1 VRDVGIWFRPSTH
14 KMDSSPPTPLAVQE
28 AAPAPGDLRLHQF
41 PSRIFRNQRMLRVWL
56 PPGYDAP
63 ANQYRRYPVF
73 YLNDGQNL
81 FDTGTSFTGV
91 EWQVGATAARLLDAR
106 VIPPMI
112 FVGIDNAQRERI
124 REYLPYRSAD
134 PLVLRPHGELYPQ
147 FLLREVMRFVNDR
160 YRIAQGASQT
170 GLGGS
175 SLGALIS
182 LYTAMVRPG
191 VFGHLLLE
199 SPSLWVVNRRI
210 LREARAVREWPRR
223 IFAAIGTREA
233 GREDKDARAVDDV
246 LQLERLL
253 RRAGLDDSRLRVEV
267 DPGATHSERSWAK
280 RFPEALRFLFGSEEE
295 EFGSRA
301 SGARGPSRSAT

>member
-1 VRDVGIWFRPSTH
+1 MESNN
-14 KMDSSPPTPLAVQE
+14 PTPILIPGSTLVARE
-28 AAPAPGDLRLHQF
+28 DAPAAGELRLHEF
-41 PSRIFRNQRMLRVWL
+41 RSRIFRNQRVLRVWL

-81 FDTGTSFTGV
+81 FDTETSFTGV
-91 EWQVGATAARLLDAR
+91 EWQVGVTAARLIHAK

-112 FVGIDNAQRERI
+112 FVGIDNARRERI

-134 PLVLRPHGELYPQ
+134 PLVLRPRGELYPE
-147 FLLREVMRFVNDR
+147 FLLREIMRFVNDR
-160 YRIAQGASQT
+160 YRIAQGPSNT

-175 SLGALIS
+175 SLGGLIS

-191 VFGHLLLE
+191 VFGYLLLE
-199 SPSLWVVNRRI
+199 SPSLWVANRRI
-210 LREARAVREWPRR
+210 LREARAVREWPQR

-233 GREDKDARAVDDV
+233 GREDKDAHAVEDV
-246 LQLERLL
+246 LHLERLL

-267 DPGATHSERSWAK
+267 DPGATHSERAWAK
-280 RFPEALRFLFGSEEE
+280 RFPDALRFLFGNQ
-295 EFGSRA
+295 
-301 SGARGPSRSAT
+301 